1 MLRILDESNIP
12 YENDIIKIITPLGYW
27 GTAKFYVERLGVEL
41 TESYAVYPVTVIC
54 GLLVAHPQAEYFG
67 V

>member
-1 MLRILDESNIP
+1 LKKTAFELLDAQN
-12 YENDIIKIITPLGYW
+12 
-27 GTAKFYVERLGVEL
+27 RLGVQL
-41 TESYAVYPVTVIC
+41 TESYAVYPTTVIC